1 MQKKKIANTLLKIA
15 KLQKLLT
22 LDKVSNTLQSAKVS
36 NTFLNFIT
44 LFPTLNKICINLH
57 V

>member
-44 LFPTLNKICINLH
+44 LFSNTKFHTN
-57 V
+57 